1 MFSQLLLAVQGR
13 AADQAQIGEAF
24 RRFGISEATKN
35 LLVIKVAT
43 SPDVTLESVTG
54 HLDQHIKGTPLVF
67 DDAALASLSDIGRIR
82 KVYKLTSPTS
92 GKKVNGV
99 AAGGEVAAER
109 DLDFVE
115 SQILGSIALRGAA

>member
-1 MFSQLLLAVQGR
+1 MV
-13 AADQAQIGEAF
+13 
-24 RRFGISEATKN
+24 
-35 LLVIKVAT
+35 KVAT

-67 DDAALASLSDIGRIR
+67 DDASLASISDIGRIR

-92 GKKVNGV
+92 GKKANGV
-99 AAGGEVAAER
+99 ADGGEVAGER
-109 DLDFVE
+109 HLDFLE